1 MKISVIVPNLSG
13 EIYLQDC
20 EASIAEQTADIAIET
35 IIENDDKNSPKGVA
49 AMRNLGLEAASGDF
63 VFFLDSDD
71 YISDNAFARLAAEA
85 EKNPDKLIAL
95 NFAKTRYKRES
106 ELAEAAARRTEA
118 EDKEQSSSKKRH
130 EPDSVLGILIPARY
144 VKGEG
149 AVRFDESLK
158 YYSDLPFMTA
168 LMARAG
174 EPVTVCEHADE
185 SLSENLPGSE
195 SKREPI
201 DIGRKD
207 GDKSG
212 FESAEEGCGCGNV
225 KEGSENGKAESG
237 TAENRKAESE
247 PAGKLRGS
255 KAERCVYY
263 KRSRNDA
270 IRYPAL
276 SQIKDNKRYAEFAV
290 ACKLALSACKEAGN
304 LAGNRENLPA
314 VENRDDPAGNMQN
327 VHAGKEQNNITG
339 NIQNGLADEKQ
350 TVIARSLQ
358 EYICRFICD
367 KLTKGKHPEGLEW
380 STEQLTDASEA
391 MQCVSFET
399 IGRIYSGTLARILAR
414 LKKGKLKAAV
424 RLAKLYV
431 MNRKKKGLFGS
442 LSQWKWNI
450 YKRIFRKLPVKK
462 NLFLFESFLGKSY
475 GDSCRAIYE
484 YMIAHEPKEKLEY
497 VWIIDNPDA
506 HIPGKHKEAKPLSL
520 KYFYYV
526 ARCGAWIDNMR
537 QPAWYEK
544 REGVRFL
551 ETWHG
556 TPLKKLVFDMDDV
569 HSASPEYKMT
579 FYKQSRIWD
588 WLISD
593 NRFSTDAFKS
603 AFLFPQDKILELGY
617 PRNDLLYGDDRDERA
632 ALIRRKLGIPEGKK
646 VVLYAPT
653 WRDDDYYGPGQ
664 YKFELPLDLDLME
677 SLKDEYLFIL
687 RTHYFIADHLQ
698 LDEQK
703 KQFVLDCSRYND
715 IGELYLISDVLITDY
730 SSVFFDYA
738 NLRRPILFYVY
749 DFEKYRNTLRGF
761 YFDMES
767 GVPGPL
773 LFTNE
778 DVLNALKDL
787 EGVERKYAVKYREF
801 TDKFCSLDDGHAA
814 ERVVKAVFGEFA

>member
-20 EASIAEQTADIAIET
+20 KASIEAQENVKTADPKNDIKFELEV
-35 IIENDDKNSPKGVA
+35 IIEEDDKNSPKGVA

-71 YISDNAFARLAAEA
+71 YLSNNAFAILAKEA
-85 EKNPDKLIAL
+85 QEHPDAL
-95 NFAKTRYKRES
+95 VALKFKKTRYKRDS
-106 ELAEAAARRTEA
+106 ELIQSGKNGGTSEKKDGTSESKDGNKDRDNGLDNGPVNRT
-118 EDKEQSSSKKRH
+118 K
-130 EPDSVLGILIPARY
+130 PDSVLGILIPARY
-144 VKGEG
+144 VKGEN
-149 AVRFDESLK
+149 AIRFDESLK
-158 YYSDLPFMTA
+158 YYSDIPFMA
-168 LMARAG
+168 SLMARAG
-174 EPVTVCEHADE
+174 KVSIL
-185 SLSENLPGSE
+185 SLNT
-195 SKREPI
+195 
-201 DIGRKD
+201 D
-207 GDKSG
+207 GTKGKNVSM
-212 FESAEEGCGCGNV
+212 SASDSDQTE
-225 KEGSENGKAESG
+225 
-237 TAENRKAESE
+237 
-247 PAGKLRGS
+247 
-255 KAERCVYY
+255 CVYY

-276 SQIKDNKRYAEFAV
+276 GQIKDKDRYTEFAD
-290 ACKLALSACKEAGN
+290 ACKKAFEA
-304 LAGNRENLPA
+304 
-314 VENRDDPAGNMQN
+314 
-327 VHAGKEQNNITG
+327 
-339 NIQNGLADEKQ
+339 
-350 TVIARSLQ
+350 IARGKSNEGGRVSIAEKELQ
-358 EYICRFICD
+358 EYICTYICD
-367 KLTKGKHPEGLEW
+367 RLTKGKHPEGLEW
-380 STEQLTDASEA
+380 SIEQLRSASEA
-391 MQCVSFET
+391 MRNVSEDVIRDVFSQNQPFGRFVLRT
-399 IGRIYSGTLARILAR
+399 IMLR
-414 LKKGKLKAAV
+414 LKRGKLKSAQ

-442 LSQWKWNI
+442 TSQWKWNI
-450 YKRIFRKLPVKK
+450 YKRMFRKLPVKK

-484 YMIAHEPKEKLEY
+484 YMISREDIRLNTGKDQVEPEY
-497 VWIIDNPDA
+497 VWIIDNKDA

-526 ARCGAWIDNMR
+526 ARCGAWINNMR

-593 NRFSTDAFKS
+593 NRFSTDAFES
-603 AFLFPQDKILELGY
+603 AFLFPRDRILELGY
-617 PRNDLLYGDDRDERA
+617 PRNDLLYGEDLNIRA
-632 ALIRRKLGIPEGKK
+632 EKIRSKLGIPKDKK

-664 YKFELPLDLDLME
+664 YKFELPLDLNMM
-677 SLKDEYLFIL
+677 SCLKDEYFFIL

-698 LDEQK
+698 LDGSK
-703 KQFVLDCSRYND
+703 KQYVMDCSRYND

-749 DFEKYRNTLRGF
+749 DFEKYRDTLRGF

-773 LFTNE
+773 LYTNE
-778 DVLNALKDL
+778 DVLGALKDL
-787 EGVERKYAVKYREF
+787 EGVKRRYADKYREF
-801 TDKFCSLDDGHAA
+801 TEKFCSLDDGHAA
-814 ERVVKAVFGEFA
+814 ERIVKAVFEEFR